1 MICCCCGGYSIPV
14 SLKVRFVTK
23 DSSSFDVT
31 LFAGNTAL
39 QKAVDEVRLGQ
50 SEQEGNHEDEHH
62 NTSGKEQC

>member
-1 MICCCCGGYSIPV
+1 M
-14 SLKVRFVTK
+14 TK

-62 NTSGKEQC
+62 RIREEVMDVLLLEVHWKWLDTTE